1 MGQRWP
7 WKGFQLCALVSI
19 LPVNSS
25 SLSVLWPMAY
35 KGKDLDVQTRHRA
48 SHMGQR
54 AQGMQAADGKETHGR
69 SQLAALCQPVFI

>member
-1 MGQRWP
+1 MEGLPAVRSCPHPPGQQ
-7 WKGFQLCALVSI
+7 QLT
-19 LPVNSS
+19 
-25 SLSVLWPMAY
+25 LSVLWPMAY

-54 AQGMQAADGKETHGR
+54 AQGMQAADG